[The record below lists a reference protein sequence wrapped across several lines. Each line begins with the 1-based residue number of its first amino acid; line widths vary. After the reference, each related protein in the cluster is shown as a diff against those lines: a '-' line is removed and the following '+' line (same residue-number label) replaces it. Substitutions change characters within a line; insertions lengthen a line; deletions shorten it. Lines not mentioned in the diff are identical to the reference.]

1 MSLFGHCVFLSTP
14 QAVDEDVMAGLGVW
28 RKGEPTQ
35 HYHPPT
41 GKGKVACPPH
51 TVGKSREVSCSYN
64 YYDKY
69 MYTCSVP

>member
-1 MSLFGHCVFLSTP
+1 MA

-28 RKGEPTQ
+28 RKGEPMQ

-41 GKGKVACPPH
+41 GTGKVACPPR

-64 YYDKY
+64 YY
-69 MYTCSVP
+69 PR